1 MADHDMTLREHT
13 ILLVSDDAALRA
25 TARHELETMDK
36 RRHVSSVSSVDAAR
50 RIVEDAAPAV
60 ILLTEA
66 SETKQDHGPSR
77 RSTDRLDVAVSSL
90 ATFAPVVVIGDAE
103 HQTELSGLV
112 AAGTADYV
120 VRAGGC
126 LTVALGLVERRLRQA
141 QSDAQVAPAP
151 PPSSLGPLD
160 SLPSDALIR
169 IREDFGEVLRHELNN
184 PLTGILGNAE
194 LLLSEIRRKSDD
206 RLPQGAPQRLE
217 TIAALAVRLRESVR
231 RLSTE
236 WESRQGPAASAQ
248 LAENSAVSRE
258 NPARKSAVGRKT
270 F

>member
-1 MADHDMTLREHT
+1 MEGDMTPREYT

-25 TARHELETMDK
+25 TARHELETIDE
-36 RRHVSSVSSVDAAR
+36 RRHVASVSTVDAAR

-60 ILLTEA
+60 ILLAEA
-66 SETKQDHGPSR
+66 AVTLEAGDLHERAK
-77 RSTDRLDVAVSSL
+77 RLDVAVSLL

-112 AAGTADYV
+112 AAGAADYV
-120 VRAGGC
+120 VRTGGC

-141 QSDAQVAPAP
+141 QSEAQNLHPGREHPETGGRDVFTNM
-151 PPSSLGPLD
+151 D
-160 SLPSDALIR
+160 
-169 IREDFGEVLRHELNN
+169 REDFGEVLRHELNN

-194 LLLSEIRRKSDD
+194 LLLSEIRRKRDG

-236 WESRQGPAASAQ
+236 WESRQ
-248 LAENSAVSRE
+248 
-258 NPARKSAVGRKT
+258 NPVHSP
-270 F
+270 